1 MQPIFASLARAL
13 RSLGQ
18 RGILWQLIWP
28 GLAAGLLWLVVAIF
42 SWSALVEG
50 VVRWVE
56 GWAWVGPWLS
66 GSEVAGGVLLV
77 LAKIVVFLLFVP
89 LIYVTAA
96 VLVAVIALP
105 IMLER
110 VALRDYGDLE
120 QRRGGSN
127 LGSAWNS
134 ALAAVLFLVCLL
146 VSLPF
151 WLIPGFGLVASVVL
165 TGWLNQKAFGYD
177 ALMLHADAAELRT
190 LRRDLRAQMLLLGGL
205 CALLAYVP
213 LLNIVAPAFCG
224 LAFVHYML
232 EALRRERAARGVSI
246 LDPLPAP
253 TTTTGSS

>member
-1 MQPIFASLARAL
+1 MQQILVSFTRAL

-28 GLAAGLLWLVVAIF
+28 GLAAALLWLVVAIF
-42 SWSALVEG
+42 SWGALVDG
-50 VVRWVE
+50 VVSWVQ
-56 GWAWVGPWLS
+56 GWTWVGPWVS
-66 GSEVAGGVLLV
+66 ESEVAGGVLLV

-89 LIYVTAA
+89 MIYVTAA
-96 VLVAVIALP
+96 MLVAVIALP
-105 IMLER
+105 IMLEK
-110 VALRDYGDLE
+110 VALREYTDLE

-134 ALAAVLFLVCLL
+134 ALAAVLFLAGLL

-151 WLIPGFGLVASVVL
+151 WLIPGFGLVASVGL
-165 TGWLNQKAFGYD
+165 TAWLNQKAFGYD
-177 ALMLHADAAELRT
+177 ALMLHADAAEMLA

-213 LLNIVAPAFCG
+213 FVNIVAPAFCG

-232 EALRRERAARGVSI
+232 EALRRERAERGVSI
-246 LDPLPAP
+246 LDASPVP
-253 TTTTGSS
+253 TSGSK

>member
-1 MQPIFASLARAL
+1 MRQIFVSLIRAL

-28 GLAAGLLWLVVAIF
+28 GLAAALLWLVVAIF
-42 SWSALVEG
+42 NWGTLVDG
-50 VVRWVE
+50 LVRWVE
-56 GWAWVGPWLS
+56 GWTWVGPWV
-66 GSEVAGGVLLV
+66 GESEVAGGVLVV

-96 VLVAVIALP
+96 ILVAVIALP
-105 IMLER
+105 VMLEK
-110 VALRDYGDLE
+110 VALREYADLE

-134 ALAAVLFLVCLL
+134 ALAALLFLAGLL

-151 WLIPGFGLVASVVL
+151 WLIPGFGLVASVGL
-165 TGWLNQKAFGYD
+165 TAWLNQKAFGYD
-177 ALMLHADAAELRT
+177 ALMMHADAAEMLA

-213 LLNIVAPAFCG
+213 FVNIVAPAFCG

-232 EALRRERAARGVSI
+232 EALRCERAERGVSI
-246 LDPLPAP
+246 LDPVSTSVARRE
-253 TTTTGSS
+253 